1 MLPIILA
8 SSSPYRRQLL
18 EKLRLPF
25 SCSNPD
31 IDESIS
37 DGETPLALVK
47 RLAIGKARAVSVH
60 NAQHLIIGSD
70 QIACLGE
77 RILTKPGN
85 HNNAVE
91 QLSSCSGKTVSF
103 LTSLAL
109 LNSAT
114 GNLQYCTETF
124 TVKFRK
130 LTIKSIERYLD
141 IEPAYDCAGSF
152 KIEGLGIALFEKL
165 QGDDPNS
172 IVGLPLIQLI
182 DFLANEGVDVLA

>member
-25 SCSNPD
+25 SPFSPN
-31 IDESIS
+31 IDESIN
-37 DGETPLALVK
+37 DGETPTALVK
-47 RLAIGKARAVSVH
+47 RLSIAKAQTVSE
-60 NAQHLIIGSD
+60 NNTKHLIIASD
-70 QIACLGE
+70 QVACLGE

-85 HNNAVE
+85 HENAVE
-91 QLSSCSGKTVSF
+91 QLVSCSDQTVSF
-103 LTSLAL
+103 LTGLAL

-114 GNLQYCTETF
+114 GNLQYCTESF
-124 TVKFRK
+124 SVKFRK
-130 LTIKSIERYLD
+130 LNIKNIERYLH
-141 IEPAYDCAGSF
+141 IEPSYDCAGSF

-172 IVGLPLIQLI
+172 IVGLPLIKLI
-182 DFLANEGVDVLA
+182 NFLANEGVDVLA